1 MSVTNFFTLQIQTPG
16 QPVNAAPQT
25 ALGNSAATP
34 LNGMGFLDF
43 ILARLAEKE
52 AQDPAI
58 VKLAE
63 TKHEVLKS
71 DNPLLDEKAGLD
83 MAKLLAA
90 NPEIAEEVKTLSL
103 DAQNKLEQTLALN
116 QKAFDEILKP
126 LINTEA
132 AKEQVL
138 AKLKAILA
146 KIEELAAQNDGAALV
161 TTNLTPEQIN
171 NLKIQLEKL
180 ESGQNPS
187 EEEQKIL
194 AGIFIGLI
202 EIVQPKNK
210 FGQPE
215 KIVLTSAPHSSSM
228 SAGNMQSKLNL
239 LTSVGNSLDSTQDQT
254 GYNFEG
260 SLKQASSKKINESRN
275 GKEIG
280 APAPDMT
287 AGGAAL
293 SILSY
298 AQTEGGIFVPANW
311 NGSVMED
318 FGYQSPA
325 LTITSLSNSVN
336 IAIQAQS
343 AGNPHPATQ
352 LVATTIQKAAA
363 EGENKNI
370 LLQLDPPELGR
381 IEIRMSFGK
390 DKSIKA
396 VLVAEKPETVNM
408 LQRDAHVLERAL
420 TDAGLDADGSLSF
433 ELAQEGYDFNHNGS
447 HDGRSG
453 YGSQDNNTDDIE
465 ITPSVMTWYVDPDT
479 GHMRYNLTA

>member
-1 MSVTNFFTLQIQTPG
+1 MSIMNFFTLQIQTPG
-16 QPVNAAPQT
+16 QPLNAAPQA
-25 ALGNSAATP
+25 ALGGATP

-52 AQDPAI
+52 GQDPAAT
-58 VKLAE
+58 KPAE
-63 TKHEVLKS
+63 TKHEALKS

-83 MAKLLAA
+83 MAELLAA
-90 NPEIAEEVKTLSL
+90 NPEITEEVKALSL

-138 AKLKAILA
+138 AKLKTILA
-146 KIEELAAQNDGAALV
+146 KIEELAAQNDGAGLV

-180 ESGQNPS
+180 ENGQNPS

-210 FGQPE
+210 SGQPE
-215 KIVLTSAPHSSSM
+215 KIALTSAQQNSSTSID
-228 SAGNMQSKLNL
+228 NMKAKLNPL
-239 LTSVGNSLDSTQDQT
+239 ASTEDSSDSTQDQT
-254 GYNFEG
+254 GYDFEG
-260 SLKQASSKKINESRN
+260 ALKQAVSKKGKNDLHN
-275 GKEIG
+275 GKETG
-280 APAPDMT
+280 APASDMK
-287 AGGAAL
+287 AGGAVL
-293 SILSY
+293 SVLSY
-298 AQTEGGIFVPANW
+298 AQTEGGLFIPANW
-311 NGSVMED
+311 NGSMMED
-318 FGYQSPA
+318 LGYQSPA
-325 LTITSLSNSVN
+325 LTITGLNNSVN
-336 IAIQAQS
+336 ITTQTQS

-352 LVATTIQKAAA
+352 LVAATIQKAAA

-381 IEIRMSFGK
+381 VEIRMSFGK

-447 HDGRSG
+447 HDSRNG
-453 YGSQDNNTDDIE
+453 YGSRDNNTDDIE